1 MTDIVI
7 PSAGIAMEEAMVVKW
22 HKAPGDTVA
31 ADEPVVEIETDKAT
45 MDVVSPVAGR
55 LGPHLAEPG
64 DVVAVGA
71 AIVRVLTEEAVP
83 EPARA
88 PEPDELASSTGAST
102 PSSDEPEPEP
112 CLDRRR
118 ERRSRPR
125 ASCAQPAERAGSSGS
140 GRTTR
145 RRPLRPGDA
154 FAA

>member
-88 PEPDELASSTGAST
+88 PEPDESASSTGAST
-102 PSSDEPEPEP
+102 RVVRRARAGA

-125 ASCAQPAERAGSSGS
+125 ASCAQPESAPARSGS

-145 RRPLRPGDA
+145 RRPLRPGAA

>member
-88 PEPDELASSTGAST
+88 PEPMSWLPRPVPAQ
-102 PSSDEPEPEP
+102 
-112 CLDRRR
+112 RRPTS
-118 ERRSRPR
+118 RSRSLPR
-125 ASCAQPAERAGSSGS
+125 PAAGATLSPASLMRSAPERAGSSAS